1 MIDEKEIIRA
11 LNLWFSPGDVFEVRV
26 LDAVTADYRREHV
39 ESGYFD
45 SAHINSVPEALKRL
59 LSYRGV
65 YVTVNPVNPDLLA
78 RAVNRIRPAGK
89 SPTTAD
95 SDVLARRWLLIDC
108 DAVRPT
114 GVSSSDAEHDA
125 ALAKAREVRDGL
137 TSLGWPAP
145 VVTDSGN
152 GAQLMYRVDLPTND
166 GGLIQSVIAEVA
178 KASSDAVKI
187 DLTVHNPARI
197 WRLPGT
203 QNCKGDSIPARP
215 HRMAKIIAVPQDIVA
230 VPADKLL
237 DIVPKDS
244 VKDSIDIEAGNT
256 PQVFDLDS
264 WIRQY
269 CPELGSQQDWKGG
282 RKWIFPVCPFNSDHT
297 NKSAVLIQEPSGA
310 IAFKCHHNGCA
321 GHDWRALRELKEPG
335 CYDRPAEDSGVNL
348 DGILKQ
354 NQPKPEKPEKEE
366 TLFPNPGPIPDKL
379 LSIPGFIDDVV
390 NLSMTTAPYPNRVL
404 SFTGAMALLA
414 FLVGRKVQDKR
425 DNRSNIYLIALA
437 DSGTGKDHPRKVNFN
452 IAFHS
457 GIAGSIGDAFASGEG
472 LEDAL
477 FMHPSM
483 LFQADEFDCIFNT
496 MTYHKD
502 ARAESINEK
511 LLKFYGSANTIYPL
525 RKKATVKRKDGNSE
539 EIAHIV
545 NPNLVL
551 LGTAIPQYF
560 YESLSRRVLENGL
573 VARCIIVEAGKRGEA
588 GNPQPIAPAD
598 SLLRAA
604 KYLVNLDVSGNLGNE
619 YPKPLIITETP
630 EATAALKEI
639 QAECDRRYSFFEAK
653 NEGAAKALWA
663 RAHEKICKLAMLHGI
678 SSNVY
683 NPLITE
689 KSVKWAWKFVDHL
702 TQRMLY
708 MADAYV
714 YENVFDE
721 KCQRVLRF
729 LDEAGG
735 AMGHSALL
743 RKSRESLDVFK
754 KIIDTLRENGS
765 IDIEIDKRKTKPA
778 KVYQLQRR

>member
-269 CPELGSQQDWKGG
+269 CPELGS
-282 RKWIFPVCPFNSDHT
+282 
-297 NKSAVLIQEPSGA
+297 
-310 IAFKCHHNGCA
+310 
-321 GHDWRALRELKEPG
+321 
-335 CYDRPAEDSGVNL
+335 
-348 DGILKQ
+348 
-354 NQPKPEKPEKEE
+354 
-366 TLFPNPGPIPDKL
+366 
-379 LSIPGFIDDVV
+379 
-390 NLSMTTAPYPNRVL
+390 
-404 SFTGAMALLA
+404 
-414 FLVGRKVQDKR
+414 
-425 DNRSNIYLIALA
+425 
-437 DSGTGKDHPRKVNFN
+437 
-452 IAFHS
+452 
-457 GIAGSIGDAFASGEG
+457 
-472 LEDAL
+472 
-477 FMHPSM
+477 
-483 LFQADEFDCIFNT
+483 
-496 MTYHKD
+496 
-502 ARAESINEK
+502 
-511 LLKFYGSANTIYPL
+511 
-525 RKKATVKRKDGNSE
+525 
-539 EIAHIV
+539 
-545 NPNLVL
+545 
-551 LGTAIPQYF
+551 
-560 YESLSRRVLENGL
+560 
-573 VARCIIVEAGKRGEA
+573 
-588 GNPQPIAPAD
+588 
-598 SLLRAA
+598 
-604 KYLVNLDVSGNLGNE
+604 
-619 YPKPLIITETP
+619 
-630 EATAALKEI
+630 
-639 QAECDRRYSFFEAK
+639 
-653 NEGAAKALWA
+653 
-663 RAHEKICKLAMLHGI
+663 
-678 SSNVY
+678 
-683 NPLITE
+683 
-689 KSVKWAWKFVDHL
+689 
-702 TQRMLY
+702 
-708 MADAYV
+708 
-714 YENVFDE
+714 
-721 KCQRVLRF
+721 
-729 LDEAGG
+729 
-735 AMGHSALL
+735 
-743 RKSRESLDVFK
+743 
-754 KIIDTLRENGS
+754 
-765 IDIEIDKRKTKPA
+765 
-778 KVYQLQRR
+778 